1 MLQRDMPCLNAVF
14 NVVVVLINMLSTLI
28 VTLSVHEVN
37 RRLVVAV
44 QLDRL
49 SILSEVSKLSK

>member
-1 MLQRDMPCLNAVF
+1 MF
-14 NVVVVLINMLSTLI
+14 STLI

-44 QLDRL
+44 QLNRL
-49 SILSEVSKLSK
+49 SILTKISKLSK

>member
-1 MLQRDMPCLNAVF
+1 MPSLNAVF
-14 NVVVVLINMLSTLI
+14 NIVVVNINMFSTLI
-28 VTLSVHEVN
+28 VTLSVHKVN

-49 SILSEVSKLSK
+49 GILAKISKLSE

>member
-1 MLQRDMPCLNAVF
+1 MPSLDAVF
-14 NVVVVLINMLSTLI
+14 DIVVVDIDMFSTLM

-49 SILSEVSKLSK
+49 GILAEISKLSE